1 MLETIATPLAPSG
14 DPQARRMVWDLPTR
28 FFHWTLVVLFSGS
41 FVVALSTSEHS
52 TVFMIHMLIGLVLAF
67 AIGLRAIWGLV
78 GSQPSR
84 FGSFLYSPVAL
95 IRYVKEVRTGRDRPR
110 AGHNPGSS
118 YAIYAMLLLPL
129 GLVATGLLKTA
140 GQEWVEELHAALAYG
155 MVAMVGLH
163 LLGLM
168 LHTRRHRDGIAL
180 AMVDGRRPTPETE
193 SIPSQ
198 RSWVGALFVML
209 VGGWGLALAGGFD
222 ATTRQVKLPLTA
234 STVQLGEV
242 KDGKNATE
250 HAKPRREKHDDD

>member
-1 MLETIATPLAPSG
+1 MLETTATPLAPTG
-14 DPQARRMVWDLPTR
+14 DLQARKMVWDLPTR

-41 FVVALSTSEHS
+41 FVVALSTPEHS
-52 TVFMIHMLIGLVLAF
+52 PTFMIHILIGLVLAF
-67 AIGLRAIWGLV
+67 AIGLRVIWGLV
-78 GSQPSR
+78 GSRPSR
-84 FGSFLYSPVAL
+84 FGSFLYGPGAL
-95 IRYVKEVRTGRDRPR
+95 IRYVKEVRSGRDQPS

-118 YAIYAMLLLPL
+118 YAIYAMLLLPM

-140 GQEWVEELHAALAYG
+140 GQEWAEELHAALAYG

-168 LHTRRHRDGIAL
+168 WHTRRHRDGIAL
-180 AMVDGRRPTPETE
+180 AMVDGRRPAPETE

-198 RSWVGALFVML
+198 RGWFGALFVLL

-222 ATTRQVKLPLTA
+222 AATRQVKLPLTA
-234 STVQLGEV
+234 STVQLGEA
-242 KDGKNATE
+242 KDGKHATE